1 MGAAHDAIP
10 FRNDGNPHAAPVDGH
25 GAGPATGASA
35 VSATCES
42 PVFSV
47 DALLGELRRTSTG
60 IPTGWNAV
68 DTLGVRFRPKELALL
83 AARTGHG
90 KTSALVNIAMRMLE
104 RLNAAG
110 RGEPLLYYSHEEP
123 PEHILCRLIALLAI
137 RPIEPWTVTEIREH
151 FSGAASANPNR
162 NAGDYAQLD
171 AALDRLRTLESGIL
185 VVHKPAWTAAQIGN
199 HARSIGAARGV
210 GAVFIDYLQ
219 RIPAPVLH
227 ARDQEIALTGRM
239 LKSLAIDIAAPVIA
253 GAQVD
258 RGVIPDGYQDRVRK
272 AASGS
277 INDALEV
284 MKAARPDL
292 NYLREG
298 GSEQEAD
305 LILGLMNY
313 AADLRV
319 EANTV
324 QATTDHYE
332 VGVLKNR
339 YGPTGKWAPLSYSG
353 SSGLMTDR
361 GAEVSVA
368 INL

>member
-1 MGAAHDAIP
+1 MSDVREPSNPTGKTPRDAKAEP
-10 FRNDGNPHAAPVDGH
+10 GLASENP
-25 GAGPATGASA
+25 T
-35 VSATCES
+35 
-42 PVFSV
+42 FSV
-47 DALLGELRRTSTG
+47 DELIGELRKTSNG
-60 IPTGWNAV
+60 IPTGWDAV

-90 KTSALVNIAMRMLE
+90 KTSALVNIAMRMLGG
-104 RLNAAG
+104 LSDAG
-110 RGEPLLYYSHEEP
+110 RPEPLLYYSHEEP

-151 FSGAASANPNR
+151 FSGASGSNPNR
-162 NAGDYAQLD
+162 NAGDFAQLD
-171 AALDRLRTLESGIL
+171 GALDRLRALESGI
-185 VVHKPAWTAAQIGN
+185 VVIHKPAWSAAQIGN
-199 HARSIGAARGV
+199 HARSIAAARGV

-219 RIPAPVLH
+219 RIPVSPSLH

-239 LKSLAIDIAAPVIA
+239 LKSLAIDIGAPVIA

-258 RGVIPDGYQDRVRK
+258 RDVIPDGYQDRVRK

-277 INDALEV
+277 IADALEV
-284 MKAARPDL
+284 MKSARPDL

-319 EANTV
+319 EASAV

-339 YGPTGKWAPLSYSG
+339 YGPTGKWAELSYSG
-353 SSGLMTDR
+353 SSGLISDIGVPIEASISLR
-361 GAEVSVA
+361 ASA
-368 INL
+368 